1 LLVFF
6 GSISSQQVILTQF
19 TYPLLMTI
27 VSAILMWRFA
37 MALNDVSRFNQ
48 VLRQEVAR
56 AEAALRASFA
66 REQVQIRGAALES
79 ERLRL
84 TRDLH
89 DGLAGQ
95 LISIVAQCELEGHR
109 FRGVSLAARKALEDL
124 RLVVASLE
132 DVGDDLAIMLAKF
145 REQIEPQLLSQSI
158 RLDWQMTPLPDIGG
172 LRSEHALSLFRLL
185 QEAVGNAARHSGSDE
200 ITIAMSA
207 RVDNAAGTVQIVV
220 ADRGHGRTVYRPGGS
235 GLTNMRRRA
244 EALGAAFLIE
254 SGPRGTRVVIR
265 LPLVLPDVMPGAPV
279 I

>member
-1 LLVFF
+1 M
-6 GSISSQQVILTQF
+6 ILTQF